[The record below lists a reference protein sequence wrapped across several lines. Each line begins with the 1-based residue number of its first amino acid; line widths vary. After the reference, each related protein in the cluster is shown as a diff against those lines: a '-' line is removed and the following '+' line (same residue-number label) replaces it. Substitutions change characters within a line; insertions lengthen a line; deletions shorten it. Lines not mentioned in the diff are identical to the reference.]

1 MSTNNLT
8 RLCAL
13 IVLLIASATIG
24 CGNGTGQFPLVSASV
39 INPPT
44 INELSPTSAPVGS
57 PSFTMEVIGSNFTTD
72 AVVFWKETPLHTA
85 FINSKELLVQVTD
98 TDMQMAGP
106 IAVFVRASAQNSNSV
121 NFNVLIQ

>member
-8 RLCAL
+8 RLCGFVVL
-13 IVLLIASATIG
+13 FIVLATIG
-24 CGNGTGQFPLVSASV
+24 CVNGTLQFPLMSSSV

-44 INELSPTSAPVGS
+44 INQLSPPSAPVGS
-57 PSFTMEVIGSNFTTD
+57 PSFTMQVVGSNFTTD
-72 AVVFWKETPLHTA
+72 AVVFWKDTPLHTA
-85 FINSKELLVQVTD
+85 FINSRELMAQVTD

-106 IAVFVRASAQNSNSV
+106 IAVFVHASAQNSNTV